1 MAGAW
6 RNGAMAK
13 RRRLIA
19 KPRQRTSRL
28 WLWLGLA
35 AGAAAGLGVALAG
48 LVVATG
54 VGAAIAFN
62 VAATFLTDLPPVDEI
77 AAVGGQLFQTTTISD
92 RRGRPLGELLGEG
105 RRRVVPPE
113 DIPQVV
119 KIAVVAAEDATFYDN
134 PGVEV
139 RAIARAF
146 WNNWRGGEVVSGAS
160 TITQQ
165 LVKNALLTPEET
177 YERKLREAVLA
188 WQISQRFS
196 KDEILG
202 LYLNQNHYGGLTYGV
217 AAAAETYFDKDLA
230 DVTLAE
236 AAMLVGLLPAP
247 SLHNPHVDPQAAR
260 REQLRVLAAI
270 ARHGLAAPGAVAA
283 AREEEVQIAPPRETA
298 SPAPHFL
305 DYVVRDLQ
313 ERYGPEI
320 SRQGWEV
327 TTTLDLDLQAAA
339 DAAVREHV
347 ATLADRDVTNGALV
361 AVRPATGEILAMVGS
376 LDFNDEAIDG
386 QVNVT
391 TALRQPGS
399 AFKLFT
405 YASALEQG
413 YSPATMLLDI
423 PTTVPIAGQEPYRPR
438 NYDRKFRGPVSLRT
452 ALGSSLNIPAV
463 RTQLFAGLDATLD
476 LAGRLGITS
485 LTDRSRIG
493 PALAL
498 GSNEV
503 RLLELTGAYAAVA
516 NGGRR
521 VTPAA
526 VLCIRDARGLIVEQL
541 GDGCSLAADASPLEL
556 GRVPL
561 SERALAPDI
570 AYLMTSIL
578 ADRAARE
585 PGFGRV
591 RELLD
596 LADRQAAVKTGT
608 TENTRDALTVGFTPQ
623 LAAGVWVGNADG
635 TPMDDVTGARG
646 AGPIWRRFMD
656 HAHAGLDIV
665 DWTRPPAVIE
675 QEVDAL
681 SGLLPSPFT
690 PETRQEEFAPGTVPT
705 QRDVIHQP
713 FRIHVP
719 SGLLATPDS
728 PPDEVEEQVFV
739 VLPTEA
745 AAWQRGV
752 DEDSPYRLP
761 PDTFAGGA
769 APHVAT
775 AEGADARISAP
786 AEGQAVRT
794 ILEIFG
800 TAGIGGFVSSD
811 LHYGVGP
818 APGAWTRIGS
828 PLDAPRVD
836 EQLGAVDTIQLPDGT
851 YTLRLTV
858 RAADGGAEIAFR
870 RFLVDNTPPVVE
882 VVGLGADA
890 GAPAGTVPL
899 GAAVEDAGGVAGVEF
914 LVDGASVGTARFA
927 PYQVVWSSEPGEH
940 EVVAVATDR
949 AGNTTASA
957 PVTFRAG

>member
-1 MAGAW
+1 
-6 RNGAMAK
+6 MAK

-19 KPRQRTSRL
+19 KSRKRSNRL
-28 WLWLGLA
+28 WLWLGLVVSA
-35 AGAAAGLGVALAG
+35 LLGLGAVMAAF
-48 LVVATG
+48 VVATG
-54 VGAAIAFN
+54 VGVAIALN
-62 VAATFLTDLPPVDEI
+62 VASTFLTDLPPVDEI
-77 AAVGGQLFQTTTISD
+77 ATVGGQLFQTTTIRD
-92 RRGRPLGELLGEG
+92 RRGLPLGELLGEG

-139 RAIARAF
+139 RAIARAI
-146 WNNWRGGEVVSGAS
+146 WSNWRGGEVVSGAS

-217 AAAAETYFDKDLA
+217 AAAAEAYFDKDLA

-247 SLHNPHVDPQAAR
+247 SLHNPHVDPEAAR

-270 ARHGLAAPGAVAA
+270 ARHGLTPPGAVAA
-283 AREEEVQIAPPRETA
+283 AREEDLRIAPPRETS

-305 DYVVRDLQ
+305 DFVVRDLQ
-313 ERYGPEI
+313 DRYGPEI

-327 TTTLDLDLQAAA
+327 TTTLDLDLQNAA
-339 DAAVREHV
+339 DTAVRDHV
-347 ATLADRDVTNGALV
+347 ATLAEREVTNGALV
-361 AVRPATGEILAMVGS
+361 AIRPATGEILAMVGS
-376 LDFNDEAIDG
+376 LDFNEEEIDG

-452 ALGSSLNIPAV
+452 ALGSSFNIPAV

-476 LAGRLGITS
+476 VADRLGITS

-493 PALAL
+493 PALSL

-503 RLLELTGAYAAVA
+503 RLLELTGAYATVA

-541 GDGCSLAADASPLEL
+541 GDGCSLAADASSLGL
-556 GRVPL
+556 GRLPL
-561 SERALAPDI
+561 TERALSPEI

-578 ADRAARE
+578 SDRAARE
-585 PGFGRV
+585 PGFGGV

-596 LADRQAAVKTGT
+596 LADRPAAVKTGT

-623 LAAGVWVGNADG
+623 LATGVWVGNADG
-635 TPMDDVTGARG
+635 TPMDDVTGVRG
-646 AGPIWRRFMD
+646 AGPIWQRFMD
-656 HAHAGLDIV
+656 RAHAGLDLV
-665 DWTRPPAVIE
+665 DWTRPPGVIE
-675 QEVDAL
+675 QDVDAL

-690 PETRQEEFAPGTVPT
+690 PETKQEEFAPGTVPT
-705 QRDVIHQP
+705 QRDVVHQP

-719 SGLLATPDS
+719 TGLLATPDS

-745 AAWQRGV
+745 ATWQRGV
-752 DEDSPYRLP
+752 DEDSPFRLP
-761 PDTFAGGA
+761 PDVFAGGTALPVA
-769 APHVAT
+769 A
-775 AEGADARISAP
+775 AEGSGAQITAP
-786 AEGQAVRT
+786 VEGQAIRN

-800 TAGIGGFVSSD
+800 TATIGGFGSSE
-811 LHYGVGP
+811 LHYGDGP

-828 PLDAPRVD
+828 PADVPRA
-836 EQLGAVDTIQLPDGT
+836 EQQLGAVDTIQLTDGA

-858 RAADGGAEIAFR
+858 RAVDGGAEIAFR
-870 RFLVDNTPPVVE
+870 RFVVDNTPPVVE
-882 VVGLGADA
+882 VVGLGAEA
-890 GAPAGTVPL
+890 GAAAGTVPL
-899 GAAVEDAGGVAGVEF
+899 GAAVEDAGGVASVEF
-914 LVDGASVGTARFA
+914 RVDGESVGVARFA
-927 PYQVVWSSEPGEH
+927 PYQVAWSSEPGEH
-940 EVVAVATDR
+940 EVVAIATDR
-949 AGNTTASA
+949 AGNSTTSE

>member
-1 MAGAW
+1 M
-6 RNGAMAK
+6 RK
-13 RRRLIA
+13 PSRLIA
-19 KPRQRTSRL
+19 RPRRRGGRI

-35 AGAAAGLGVALAG
+35 AAGAAGIGAVLLAA
-48 LVVATG
+48 VVATG
-54 VGAAIAFN
+54 AALAIALN
-62 VAATFLTDLPPVDEI
+62 VAATFLTDLPPVDAI
-77 AAVGGQLFQTTTISD
+77 ATVGGDLFQTTTIHD

-105 RRRVVPPE
+105 RRRLVPPE
-113 DIPQVV
+113 EIPQVV

-139 RAIARAF
+139 RAIARAL

-230 DVTLAE
+230 EVTLAE

-283 AREEEVQIAPPRETA
+283 ARDEEVRIAPPRETS

-305 DYVVRDLQ
+305 DYVVSDLQ

-339 DAAVREHV
+339 ETTVREHV
-347 ATLADRDVTNGALV
+347 ATLADREVTNGALV
-361 AVRPATGEILAMVGS
+361 AIRPATGEILAMVGS
-376 LDFNDEAIDG
+376 LNFNDETIDG

-391 TALRQPGS
+391 TSLRQPGS
-399 AFKLFT
+399 SFKLFT
-405 YASALEQG
+405 YASALERG

-463 RTQLFAGLDATLD
+463 RTQLFAGLDATVD
-476 LAGRLGITS
+476 LADRLGITS

-493 PALAL
+493 PALSL

-503 RLLELTGAYAAVA
+503 ELLELTGAYATVA
-516 NGGRR
+516 NHGRR
-521 VTPAA
+521 VTPTA

-541 GDGCSLAADASPLEL
+541 GDGCALGADKSPLGLE
-556 GRVPL
+556 RAPL
-561 SERALAPDI
+561 SDRVLAPEI

-578 ADRAARE
+578 SDRAARE

-596 LADRQAAVKTGT
+596 LADRPAAVKTGT

-623 LAAGVWVGNADG
+623 LATGVWVGNADG
-635 TPMDDVTGARG
+635 TPMDDITGVRG
-646 AGPIWRRFMD
+646 AGPIWQRFMD
-656 HAHAGLDIV
+656 HAHAGLEII
-665 DWTRPPAVIE
+665 DWTRPPALIE

-690 PETRQEEFAPGTVPT
+690 PETKQEEFAPGTVPT
-705 QRDVIHQP
+705 QRDVVHQP

-719 SGLLATPDS
+719 TGLLATPS
-728 PPDEVEEQVFV
+728 TPPDEVEEQIFV

-745 AAWQRGV
+745 ATWQRGV
-752 DEDSPYRLP
+752 DEDSPFRLP
-761 PDTFAGGA
+761 PDAFAGGVASPVDTA
-769 APHVAT
+769 A
-775 AEGADARISAP
+775 GLSAQITSP
-786 AEGQAVRT
+786 VEGQAVRT
-794 ILEIFG
+794 ILEILG
-800 TAGIGGFVSSD
+800 TATIGGFVTAE
-811 LHYGVGP
+811 LHYGAGP
-818 APGAWTRIGS
+818 APGEWTRIGA

-836 EQLGAVDTIQLPDGT
+836 DQIGAVDTIQLPDGA

-858 RAADGGAEIAFR
+858 RAADGGAEMAFR
-870 RFLVDNTPPVVE
+870 RFVVDNTPPLVE
-882 VVGLGADA
+882 VVGLGAAAYLAA
-890 GAPAGTVPL
+890 GAVPL
-899 GAAVEDAGGVAGVEF
+899 GADVQDAGGVAS
-914 LVDGASVGTARFA
+914 VDFRVNGESVGTARFA
-927 PYQVVWSSEPGEH
+927 PYRVTWTSEAGEH

-949 AGNTTASA
+949 AGNQSTSN

>member
-1 MAGAW
+1 
-6 RNGAMAK
+6 MAK

-19 KPRQRTSRL
+19 KPRQRSNRI
-28 WLWLGLA
+28 WLWLALA
-35 AGAAAGLGVALAG
+35 ASGLVGLGAALVAV
-48 LVVATG
+48 VVATG
-54 VGAAIAFN
+54 VGIAVAVN
-62 VAATFLTDLPPVDEI
+62 VASTFLTDLPPVDQI
-77 AAVGGQLFQTTTISD
+77 STVGGQLFQTTTIHD

-105 RRRVVPPE
+105 RRRLVPPE

-139 RAIARAF
+139 RAILRAL

-202 LYLNQNHYGGLTYGV
+202 LYLNQNHYGGLTYGI

-247 SLHNPHVDPQAAR
+247 SLHNPHVDPRAAR

-270 ARHGLAAPGAVAA
+270 ARHGLAPAGAVAA
-283 AREEEVQIAPPRETA
+283 AREEDVQIAPPRETT

-305 DYVVRDLQ
+305 DFVVSDLQ

-327 TTTLDLDLQAAA
+327 TTTLDLELQAAA
-339 DAAVREHV
+339 DTAVREHV
-347 ATLADRDVTNGALV
+347 ATLADREVTNGALV
-361 AVRPATGEILAMVGS
+361 AMRPATGEILAMVGS
-376 LDFNDEAIDG
+376 LDFNNEAIDG

-391 TALRQPGS
+391 TSLRQPGS

-405 YASALEQG
+405 YASAMEQG

-463 RTQLFAGLDATLD
+463 RTQLFAGLEATLD
-476 LAGRLGITS
+476 VADRLGITS

-503 RLLELTGAYAAVA
+503 QLLELTGAYATVA

-521 VTPAA
+521 VTPSA

-541 GDGCSLAADASPLEL
+541 GDGCSLTADRSPLAL
-556 GRVPL
+556 GRTPL
-561 SERALAPDI
+561 TERVLNPEI

-578 ADRAARE
+578 SDRVARE
-585 PGFGRV
+585 PGFGQV

-596 LADRQAAVKTGT
+596 LTDRPAAVKTGT

-623 LAAGVWVGNADG
+623 LATGVWVGNADG

-646 AGPIWRRFMD
+646 AGPIWQRFMD
-656 HAHAGLDIV
+656 HAHSGTDIV
-665 DWTRPPAVIE
+665 DWPRPPTVIE
-675 QEVDAL
+675 QEVDTV

-690 PETRQEEFAPGTVPT
+690 PQTRMEEFASGTVPS
-705 QRDVIHQP
+705 QRDVVHQP

-719 SGLLATPDS
+719 TGLLATPDS
-728 PPDEVEEQVFV
+728 PPDDVEEQVFV

-745 AAWQRGV
+745 EAWQRGV
-752 DEDSPYRLP
+752 DEDSPFRLP
-761 PDTFAGGA
+761 PDAFAGGSLSA
-769 APHVAT
+769 VAT
-775 AEGADARISAP
+775 AAGIDAHITVP

-794 ILEIFG
+794 IMEIFG
-800 TAGIGGFVSSD
+800 TATLGGFVASE

-828 PLDAPRVD
+828 PLEAPRVE
-836 EQLGAVDTIQLPDGT
+836 EQLGAVDTIQLPDGA

-870 RFLVDNTPPVVE
+870 RILVDNTPPAVE
-882 VVGLGADA
+882 VVGVGADA
-890 GAPAGTVPL
+890 SVAAGSVPL
-899 GAAVEDAGGVAGVEF
+899 AAEVVDAGGVASVEF
-914 LVDGASVGTARFA
+914 RVDGALVGTARFA
-927 PYQVVWSSEPGEH
+927 PYQVTWPSEPGEH
-940 EVVAVATDR
+940 EVVAIATDR
-949 AGNTTASA
+949 AGNTTTSQ

>member
-1 MAGAW
+1 
-6 RNGAMAK
+6 MAK

-19 KPRQRTSRL
+19 KPRQRSNRL
-28 WLWLGLA
+28 WLWLALA
-35 AGAAAGLGVALAG
+35 ASALAG
-48 LVVATG
+48 LGAALVAVVVATG
-54 VGAAIAFN
+54 IGIAIAVS
-62 VAATFLTDLPPVDEI
+62 VASTFLTELPPVDEI
-77 AAVGGQLFQTTTISD
+77 ATVGGQLFQTTTIHD

-119 KIAVVAAEDATFYDN
+119 KTAVVAAEDATFYEN
-134 PGVEV
+134 PGVEI
-139 RAIARAF
+139 RAIARAL

-177 YERKLREAVLA
+177 YERKIREAVLA

-202 LYLNQNHYGGLTYGV
+202 LYLNQNHYGGLTYGI

-247 SLHNPHVDPQAAR
+247 SLNNPHVDPQAAR

-270 ARHGLAAPGAVAA
+270 GRHGLAPAGAVAA
-283 AREEEVQIAPPRETA
+283 ARDEDVQIAPPRETT

-305 DYVVRDLQ
+305 DFVVRDLQ

-320 SRQGWEV
+320 SRQGWEI

-339 DAAVREHV
+339 DTAVREHV
-347 ATLADRDVTNGALV
+347 ATLADREVTNGALV
-361 AVRPATGEILAMVGS
+361 AIRPATGEILAMVGS
-376 LDFNDEAIDG
+376 LNFNDEAIDG

-391 TALRQPGS
+391 TSLRQPGS
-399 AFKLFT
+399 SFKLFT

-413 YSPATMLLDI
+413 YNPATMLLDI

-463 RTQLFAGLDATLD
+463 RAQLFAGLDATLD
-476 LAGRLGITS
+476 VADRLGITS

-503 RLLELTGAYAAVA
+503 QLLELTGAYATVA
-516 NGGRR
+516 NEGRR
-521 VTPAA
+521 VTPSA
-526 VLCIRDARGLIVEQL
+526 VLCIRDARGLVVEQL
-541 GDGCSLAADASPLEL
+541 GDGCSLADDTSPLAL
-556 GRVPL
+556 GRVPSTDRVL
-561 SERALAPDI
+561 DPEI

-585 PGFGRV
+585 LGFGQV

-596 LADRQAAVKTGT
+596 LADRPAAVKTGT

-623 LAAGVWVGNADG
+623 LATGVWVGNADG

-646 AGPIWRRFMD
+646 AGPIWQRFMD
-656 HAHAGLDIV
+656 HAHASLDIV
-665 DWTRPPAVIE
+665 DWTRPPTVIE
-675 QEVDAL
+675 QEVDIV
-681 SGLLPSPFT
+681 SGLLPSEFT
-690 PETRQEEFAPGTVPT
+690 PETRMEEFASGTAPT
-705 QRDVIHQP
+705 QRDVVHQP
-713 FRIHVP
+713 FRVHVP
-719 SGLLATPDS
+719 TGLLATPDT
-728 PPDEVEEQVFV
+728 PPTEVEEQVFI

-745 AAWQRGV
+745 EAWQRGV

-761 PDTFAGGA
+761 PDAFAGGSVTA
-769 APHVAT
+769 VAT
-775 AEGADARISAP
+775 AAGLDAQITAP

-800 TAGIGGFVSSD
+800 TASLEGFVASE

-828 PLDAPRVD
+828 PLEAPRVD
-836 EQLGAVDTIQLPDGT
+836 EQLGAVDTIQLPDGA

-870 RFLVDNTPPVVE
+870 RFLVDNTPPMVE
-882 VVGLGADA
+882 VVGVGAEA
-890 GAPAGTVPL
+890 GAAAGSVPL
-899 GAAVEDAGGVAGVEF
+899 GANVEDAGGVASVEF
-914 LVDGASVGTARFA
+914 RVDGAFVGTARFA
-927 PYQVVWSSEPGEH
+927 PYQVTWPSEPGEH
-940 EVVAVATDR
+940 EVVAIATDR
-949 AGNTTASA
+949 AGNSATSA

>member
-1 MAGAW
+1 
-6 RNGAMAK
+6 MAK
-13 RRRLIA
+13 RRRLIV
-19 KPRQRTSRL
+19 KPRQRSNRI
-28 WLWLGLA
+28 WLWLALA
-35 AGAAAGLGVALAG
+35 ASGLVGLGAALVAV
-48 LVVATG
+48 VVATG
-54 VGAAIAFN
+54 VGIAVAVN
-62 VAATFLTDLPPVDEI
+62 VASTFLTDLPPVDQI
-77 AAVGGQLFQTTTISD
+77 STVGGQLFQTTTIHD

-105 RRRVVPPE
+105 RRRLVPPE

-139 RAIARAF
+139 RAILRAL

-202 LYLNQNHYGGLTYGV
+202 LYLNQNHYGGLTYGI

-247 SLHNPHVDPQAAR
+247 SLHNPHVDPRAAR

-270 ARHGLAAPGAVAA
+270 ARHGLAPAGAVAA
-283 AREEEVQIAPPRETA
+283 AREEDVQIAPPRETT

-305 DYVVRDLQ
+305 DFVVSDLQ

-327 TTTLDLDLQAAA
+327 TTTLDLELQAAA
-339 DAAVREHV
+339 DTAVREHV
-347 ATLADRDVTNGALV
+347 ATLADREVTNGALV
-361 AVRPATGEILAMVGS
+361 AMRPATGEILAMVGS
-376 LDFNDEAIDG
+376 LDFNNEAIDG

-391 TALRQPGS
+391 TSLRQPGS

-405 YASALEQG
+405 YASAMEQG

-463 RTQLFAGLDATLD
+463 RTQLFAGLEATLD
-476 LAGRLGITS
+476 VADRLGITS

-503 RLLELTGAYAAVA
+503 QLLELTGAYATVA

-521 VTPAA
+521 VTPSA

-541 GDGCSLAADASPLEL
+541 GDGCSLTADRSPLAL
-556 GRVPL
+556 GRTPL
-561 SERALAPDI
+561 TERVLNPEI

-578 ADRAARE
+578 SDRVARE
-585 PGFGRV
+585 PGFGQV

-596 LADRQAAVKTGT
+596 LTDRPAAVKTGT

-623 LAAGVWVGNADG
+623 LATGVWVGNADG

-646 AGPIWRRFMD
+646 AGPIWQRFMD
-656 HAHAGLDIV
+656 HAHSGTDIV
-665 DWTRPPAVIE
+665 DWPRPPTVIE
-675 QEVDAL
+675 QEVDTV

-690 PETRQEEFAPGTVPT
+690 PQTRMEEFASGTVPS
-705 QRDVIHQP
+705 QRDVVHQP

-719 SGLLATPDS
+719 TGLLATPDS
-728 PPDEVEEQVFV
+728 PPDDVEEQVFV

-745 AAWQRGV
+745 EAWQRGV
-752 DEDSPYRLP
+752 DEDSPFRLP
-761 PDTFAGGA
+761 PDAFAGGSLSA
-769 APHVAT
+769 VAT
-775 AEGADARISAP
+775 AAGVDAHITVP

-794 ILEIFG
+794 IMEIFG
-800 TAGIGGFVSSD
+800 TATLGGFVASE

-828 PLDAPRVD
+828 PLEAPRVE
-836 EQLGAVDTIQLPDGT
+836 EQLGAVDTIQLPDGA

-870 RFLVDNTPPVVE
+870 RILVDNTPPAVE
-882 VVGLGADA
+882 VVGVGADA
-890 GAPAGTVPL
+890 SVAAGSVPL
-899 GAAVEDAGGVAGVEF
+899 AAEVEDAGGVASVEF
-914 LVDGASVGTARFA
+914 RVDGALVGTARFA
-927 PYQVVWSSEPGEH
+927 PYQVTWPSEPGEH
-940 EVVAVATDR
+940 EVVAIATDR
-949 AGNTTASA
+949 AGNTTTSQ

>member
-1 MAGAW
+1 
-6 RNGAMAK
+6 MAK

-19 KPRQRTSRL
+19 EPRKRTSRL
-28 WLWLGLA
+28 WLWAGLA
-35 AGAAAGLGVALAG
+35 VGALAGLGAVLVA

-54 VGAAIAFN
+54 IGVAIALN

-77 AAVGGQLFQTTTISD
+77 ATVGGQLFQTTTIRD

-139 RAIARAF
+139 RAIARAI
-146 WNNWRGGEVVSGAS
+146 WSNWRGGEVVSGAS

-217 AAAAETYFDKDLA
+217 AAAAEAYFDKDLA

-270 ARHGLAAPGAVAA
+270 ARHSLAPPGAVAA
-283 AREEEVQIAPPRETA
+283 AREADLRIAPPRETS

-305 DYVVRDLQ
+305 DFVVRDLQ
-313 ERYGPEI
+313 DRYGPEI

-327 TTTLDLDLQAAA
+327 TTTLDLDLQNAA
-339 DAAVREHV
+339 DTAVRDHV
-347 ATLADRDVTNGALV
+347 ATLAEREVTNGALV
-361 AVRPATGEILAMVGS
+361 AIRPATGEILAMVGS
-376 LDFNDEAIDG
+376 LDFNDEEIDG

-452 ALGSSLNIPAV
+452 ALGSSFNIPAV

-476 LAGRLGITS
+476 VADRLGITS

-493 PALAL
+493 PALSL

-503 RLLELTGAYAAVA
+503 RLLELTGAYATVA

-541 GDGCSLAADASPLEL
+541 GDGCSLAADASSLGL
-556 GRVPL
+556 GRLPL
-561 SERALAPDI
+561 TERALSPEI

-578 ADRAARE
+578 SDRAARE
-585 PGFGRV
+585 PGFGGV

-596 LADRQAAVKTGT
+596 LADRPAAVKTGT

-623 LAAGVWVGNADG
+623 LATGVWVGNADG
-635 TPMDDVTGARG
+635 TPMDDVTGVRG
-646 AGPIWRRFMD
+646 AGPIWQRFMD
-656 HAHAGLDIV
+656 RAHAGLDLV
-665 DWTRPPAVIE
+665 DWTRPPGVIE
-675 QEVDAL
+675 QDVDAL

-690 PETRQEEFAPGTVPT
+690 PETKQEEFAPGTVPT
-705 QRDVIHQP
+705 QRDVVHQP

-719 SGLLATPDS
+719 TGLLATPDS

-745 AAWQRGV
+745 ATWQRGV
-752 DEDSPYRLP
+752 DEDSPFRLP
-761 PDTFAGGA
+761 PDVFAGGTALPVA
-769 APHVAT
+769 A
-775 AEGADARISAP
+775 AEGSGAQITAP
-786 AEGQAVRT
+786 VEGQAIRN

-800 TAGIGGFVSSD
+800 TATIGGFGSSE
-811 LHYGVGP
+811 LHYGDGP

-828 PLDAPRVD
+828 PADVPRA
-836 EQLGAVDTIQLPDGT
+836 EQQLGAVDTIQLTDGV

-858 RAADGGAEIAFR
+858 RAVDGGAEIAFR
-870 RFLVDNTPPVVE
+870 RFVVDNTPPVVE
-882 VVGLGADA
+882 VVGLGAEA
-890 GAPAGTVPL
+890 GAAAGTVPL
-899 GAAVEDAGGVAGVEF
+899 GAAVEDAGGVASVEF
-914 LVDGASVGTARFA
+914 RVDGESVGVARFA
-927 PYQVVWSSEPGEH
+927 PYQVAWSSEPGEH
-940 EVVAVATDR
+940 EVVAIATDR
-949 AGNTTASA
+949 AGNSTTSE

>member
-1 MAGAW
+1 MG
-6 RNGAMAK
+6 K
-13 RRRLIA
+13 PRRLIVR
-19 KPRQRTSRL
+19 PRKRTGRL
-28 WLWLGLA
+28 WLCLGLA
-35 AGAAAGLGVALAG
+35 AGAVAGLGVVLVAF
-48 LVVATG
+48 VVATG
-54 VGAAIAFN
+54 VGLAIALS
-62 VAATFLTDLPPVDEI
+62 VAATFLTDLPAVDEI
-77 AAVGGQLFQTTTISD
+77 ATVGGELFQTTTIRD

-105 RRRVVPPE
+105 RRRLVPPE
-113 DIPQVV
+113 EIPQVV

-134 PGVEV
+134 PGVEI
-139 RAIARAF
+139 RAIARAV
-146 WNNWRGGEVVSGAS
+146 WSNWRGGEVVSGAS

-165 LVKNALLTPEET
+165 LVKNVLLTPEET
-177 YERKLREAVLA
+177 YERKIREAVLA

-236 AAMLVGLLPAP
+236 AAMLIGLLPAP
-247 SLHNPHVDPQAAR
+247 SLQNPHVNPQAAR

-270 ARHGLAAPGAVAA
+270 ARHGLAPAGAVAA
-283 AREEEVQIAPPRETA
+283 ARDEDVRIAPPRETT

-305 DYVVRDLQ
+305 DFVVRDLQ

-339 DAAVREHV
+339 ETSVREHV
-347 ATLADRDVTNGALV
+347 ATLADRAATNGALV
-361 AVRPATGEILAMVGS
+361 AIRPATGEILAMVGS
-376 LDFNDEAIDG
+376 LDFNDETIDG

-391 TALRQPGS
+391 ISLRQPGS

-413 YSPATMLLDI
+413 YSAATMLLDI

-521 VTPAA
+521 VAPAV
-526 VLCIRDARGLIVEQL
+526 VLCIRDSRGRIVEQL
-541 GDGCSLAADASPLEL
+541 GDGCSLAADNAPFALQ
-556 GRVPL
+556 RVPPA
-561 SERALAPDI
+561 ERVLEPEI

-578 ADRAARE
+578 SDRAARE
-585 PGFGRV
+585 PGFGQV

-596 LADRQAAVKTGT
+596 LADRPAAAKTGT

-623 LAAGVWVGNADG
+623 LATGVWVGNADG
-635 TPMDDVTGARG
+635 TPMDDVTGVRG
-646 AGPIWRRFMD
+646 AGPIWQRFMD
-656 HAHAGLDIV
+656 LAHVGLEVV
-665 DWTRPPAVIE
+665 DWTRPPAVIQ

-690 PETRQEEFAPGTVPT
+690 PETRMEEFAPGTVPT
-705 QRDVIHQP
+705 QRDVVHQP

-719 SGLLATPDS
+719 TGLLATPAT

-745 AAWQRGV
+745 EAWQRGV
-752 DEDSPYRLP
+752 DEGSKLQLP
-761 PDTFAGGA
+761 PDAFAGGTVS
-769 APHVAT
+769 PVAT
-775 AEGADARISAP
+775 AQGVGARIAAP

-794 ILEIFG
+794 VLEIVG
-800 TAGIGGFVSSD
+800 TATIGGFVSAE

-828 PLDAPRVD
+828 PFDVPKVD

-858 RAADGGAEIAFR
+858 RTADGGAEIAFR
-870 RFLVDNTPPVVE
+870 RFVVDNTPPVVA
-882 VVGLGADA
+882 VVGLGAEASA
-890 GAPAGTVPL
+890 GAGAVPL
-899 GAAVEDAGGVAGVEF
+899 GAVVEDAGGVASVEF
-914 LVDGASVGTARFA
+914 QVDGAPVGTARFA
-927 PYQVVWSSEPGEH
+927 PYQVMWASEPGEH

-949 AGNTTASA
+949 AGNQATSET
-957 PVTFRAG
+957 VTFRAG

>member
-1 MAGAW
+1 
-6 RNGAMAK
+6 MAK

-19 KPRQRTSRL
+19 KPRQRSNRI
-28 WLWLGLA
+28 WLWLALA
-35 AGAAAGLGVALAG
+35 ASGLVGLGAALVAA
-48 LVVATG
+48 VVATG
-54 VGAAIAFN
+54 VGIAVAVN
-62 VAATFLTDLPPVDEI
+62 VASTFLTDLPPVDQI
-77 AAVGGQLFQTTTISD
+77 STVGGQLFQTTTIHD

-105 RRRVVPPE
+105 RRRLVPPE

-139 RAIARAF
+139 RAILRAL

-202 LYLNQNHYGGLTYGV
+202 LYLNQNHYGGLTYGI

-247 SLHNPHVDPQAAR
+247 SLHNPHVDPRAAR

-270 ARHGLAAPGAVAA
+270 ARHGLAPAGAVAA
-283 AREEEVQIAPPRETA
+283 AREEDVQIAPPRETT

-305 DYVVRDLQ
+305 DFVVSDLQ

-339 DAAVREHV
+339 DTAVREHV
-347 ATLADRDVTNGALV
+347 STLADREVTNGALV
-361 AVRPATGEILAMVGS
+361 AMRPATGEILAMVGS
-376 LDFNDEAIDG
+376 LDFNNEAIDG

-391 TALRQPGS
+391 TSLRQPGS

-405 YASALEQG
+405 YASAMEQG

-423 PTTVPIAGQEPYRPR
+423 PTTVPIVGQEPYRPR

-476 LAGRLGITS
+476 VADRLGITS

-503 RLLELTGAYAAVA
+503 QLLELTGAYATVA

-541 GDGCSLAADASPLEL
+541 GDGCSLTADRPPLAL
-556 GRVPL
+556 GRTPL
-561 SERALAPDI
+561 TERVLNPEI

-578 ADRAARE
+578 SDRVARE
-585 PGFGRV
+585 PGFGQV

-596 LADRQAAVKTGT
+596 LTDRPAAVKTGT

-623 LAAGVWVGNADG
+623 LATGVWVGNADG

-646 AGPIWRRFMD
+646 AGPIWQRFMD
-656 HAHAGLDIV
+656 HAHSGTDIV
-665 DWTRPPAVIE
+665 DWPRPPTVIE
-675 QEVDAL
+675 QEVDTV

-690 PETRQEEFAPGTVPT
+690 PETRMEEFASGTVPT
-705 QRDVIHQP
+705 QRDVVHQP

-719 SGLLATPDS
+719 TGLLATPDS
-728 PPDEVEEQVFV
+728 PPDEVDEQVFV

-745 AAWQRGV
+745 EAWQRGV
-752 DEDSPYRLP
+752 DEDSPFRLP
-761 PDTFAGGA
+761 PDAFAGGGVSA
-769 APHVAT
+769 VAT
-775 AEGADARISAP
+775 AAGVDAHITVP

-794 ILEIFG
+794 IMEIFG
-800 TAGIGGFVSSD
+800 TATLGGFVASE

-828 PLDAPRVD
+828 PLESPRVD
-836 EQLGAVDTIQLPDGT
+836 EQLGAIDTIQLPDGA

-870 RFLVDNTPPVVE
+870 RFLVDNTPPAVE
-882 VVGLGADA
+882 VVGVGADA
-890 GAPAGTVPL
+890 SVAAGSVPL
-899 GAAVEDAGGVAGVEF
+899 GADVEDAGGVASVEF
-914 LVDGASVGTARFA
+914 RVDGALVGTARFA
-927 PYQVVWSSEPGEH
+927 PYQVTWPSEPGEH
-940 EVVAVATDR
+940 EVVAIATDR
-949 AGNTTASA
+949 AGNTTTSE

>member
-1 MAGAW
+1 MV
-6 RNGAMAK
+6 K

-19 KPRQRTSRL
+19 RPRKRSNRL
-28 WLWLGLA
+28 WLWLALA
-35 AGAAAGLGVALAG
+35 ASCLAGLGVALVGFVA
-48 LVVATG
+48 ATG
-54 VGAAIAFN
+54 AGFVIALN
-62 VAATFLTDLPPVDEI
+62 VASTFLTDLPPVDRI
-77 AAVGGQLFQTTTISD
+77 ATVGGQLFQTTTIHD

-134 PGVEV
+134 PGVEI
-139 RAIARAF
+139 RAIARAL
-146 WNNWRGGEVVSGAS
+146 WSNWRGGEVVSGAS

-217 AAAAETYFDKDLA
+217 AAAAQAYFDKDLA

-270 ARHGLAAPGAVAA
+270 ARHGLAPAGAVAA
-283 AREEEVQIAPPRETA
+283 AREEDVQIAPPRETT

-313 ERYGPEI
+313 ERYGPQI
-320 SRQGWEV
+320 SRLGWEV
-327 TTTLDLDLQAAA
+327 TTSLDLDLQAAA
-339 DAAVREHV
+339 EAAVHDHV
-347 ATLADRDVTNGALV
+347 ATLADREVSNGALV

-376 LDFNDEAIDG
+376 LEFNDESIDG

-391 TALRQPGS
+391 TSLRQPGS

-405 YASALEQG
+405 YASALERG

-438 NYDRKFRGPVSLRT
+438 NYDRTFRGPVSLRT
-452 ALGSSLNIPAV
+452 ALGSSLNVPAV
-463 RTQLFAGLDATLD
+463 RTQLFVGLDATLD
-476 LAGRLGITS
+476 LADRLGITS

-493 PALAL
+493 PALSL

-503 RLLELTGAYAAVA
+503 PLLELTGAYATVA

-521 VTPAA
+521 VSPAA
-526 VLCIRDARGLIVEQL
+526 VLCIRDSRGLIVEQL
-541 GDGCSLAADASPLEL
+541 GDGCSVSADRSPLAL

-561 SERALAPDI
+561 TERVLDAEI

-578 ADRAARE
+578 SDRAARE
-585 PGFGRV
+585 TGFGQV

-596 LADRQAAVKTGT
+596 LADRPAAVKTGT

-635 TPMDDVTGARG
+635 SPMDEVTGVRG
-646 AGPIWRRFMD
+646 AGPIWQRFMD
-656 HAHAGLDIV
+656 HAHTGLDIV
-665 DWTRPPAVIE
+665 DWPRPATVIE

-690 PETRQEEFAPGTVPT
+690 PKTRQEEFAPGTVPT
-705 QRDVIHQP
+705 QRDVVHQP

-719 SGLLATPDS
+719 TGLLATPDS
-728 PPDEVEEQVFV
+728 APDDVEEQVFV

-745 AAWQRGV
+745 EAWQRGV

-761 PDTFAGGA
+761 PDAFAGGTVSA
-769 APHVAT
+769 VAT
-775 AEGADARISAP
+775 AEGVDAQITAP
-786 AEGQAVRT
+786 AEGRAVRT
-794 ILEIFG
+794 IMEIFG
-800 TAGIGGFVSSD
+800 TATIGNFVGSE

-828 PLDAPRVD
+828 PLEAPRVE
-836 EQLGAVDTIQLPDGT
+836 EQLGAIDTIQLPDGV

-858 RAADGGAEIAFR
+858 RAADGGAEIALR
-870 RFLVDNTPPVVE
+870 RFLVDNTPPVVA

-890 GAPAGTVPL
+890 NVAAGTVPL
-899 GAAVEDAGGVAGVEF
+899 GAEVQDAGGVASVEF
-914 LVDGASVGTARFA
+914 EVNGRSVGTARFA
-927 PYQVVWSSEPGEH
+927 PYQVTWISEPGEH
-940 EVVAVATDR
+940 ELVAIATDR
-949 AGNTTASA
+949 AGNTTTSKA
-957 PVTFRAG
+957 VTFRAG

>member
-1 MAGAW
+1 
-6 RNGAMAK
+6 MAK

-19 KPRQRTSRL
+19 KPRQRSNRL
-28 WLWLGLA
+28 WLWLALA
-35 AGAAAGLGVALAG
+35 ASALAG
-48 LVVATG
+48 LGAALVAVVVATG
-54 VGAAIAFN
+54 IGIAIAVN
-62 VAATFLTDLPPVDEI
+62 VASTFLTELPPVDEI
-77 AAVGGQLFQTTTISD
+77 ATVGGQLFQTTTIHD

-119 KIAVVAAEDATFYDN
+119 KIAVVAAEDATFYEN

-139 RAIARAF
+139 RAIARAL

-177 YERKLREAVLA
+177 YERKIREAVLA

-202 LYLNQNHYGGLTYGV
+202 LYLNQNHYGGLTYGI

-270 ARHGLAAPGAVAA
+270 GRHGLAPAGAVAA
-283 AREEEVQIAPPRETA
+283 ARDEDVQITPPRETT

-305 DYVVRDLQ
+305 DFVVRDLQ

-320 SRQGWEV
+320 SRQGWEI

-339 DAAVREHV
+339 DTAVREHV
-347 ATLADRDVTNGALV
+347 ATLADREVTNGALV
-361 AVRPATGEILAMVGS
+361 AIRPATGEILAMVGS
-376 LDFNDEAIDG
+376 LNFNDEAIDG

-391 TALRQPGS
+391 TSLRQPGS
-399 AFKLFT
+399 SFKLFT

-413 YSPATMLLDI
+413 YNPATMLLDI

-463 RTQLFAGLDATLD
+463 RAQLFAGLDATLD
-476 LAGRLGITS
+476 VADRLGITS

-503 RLLELTGAYAAVA
+503 QLLELTGAYATVA
-516 NGGRR
+516 NEGRR
-521 VTPAA
+521 VTPSA
-526 VLCIRDARGLIVEQL
+526 VLCIRDARGLVVEQL
-541 GDGCSLAADASPLEL
+541 GDGCSLADDTSPLAL
-556 GRVPL
+556 GRAP
-561 SERALAPDI
+561 STERVLNPEI

-585 PGFGRV
+585 LGFGQV

-596 LADRQAAVKTGT
+596 LADRPAAVKTGT
-608 TENTRDALTVGFTPQ
+608 TENTRDALTVGFTPH
-623 LAAGVWVGNADG
+623 LATGVWVGNADG

-646 AGPIWRRFMD
+646 AGPIWQRFMD
-656 HAHAGLDIV
+656 HAHASLDIV
-665 DWTRPPAVIE
+665 DWTRPPTVIE
-675 QEVDAL
+675 QEVDIV
-681 SGLLPSPFT
+681 SGLLPSEFT
-690 PETRQEEFAPGTVPT
+690 PETRMEEFASGTAPT
-705 QRDVIHQP
+705 QRDVVHQP
-713 FRIHVP
+713 FRVHVP
-719 SGLLATPDS
+719 TGLLATPDT
-728 PPDEVEEQVFV
+728 PPTEVEEQVFI

-745 AAWQRGV
+745 EAWQRGV

-761 PDTFAGGA
+761 PDAFAGGSVTA
-769 APHVAT
+769 VAT
-775 AEGADARISAP
+775 AAGLDAQITAP

-800 TAGIGGFVSSD
+800 TASLEGFVASE

-828 PLDAPRVD
+828 PLEAPRVD
-836 EQLGAVDTIQLPDGT
+836 EQLGAVDTIQLPDGA

-882 VVGLGADA
+882 VVGVGAEA
-890 GAPAGTVPL
+890 GAAAGSVPL
-899 GAAVEDAGGVAGVEF
+899 GANVADAGGVASVEF
-914 LVDGASVGTARFA
+914 RVDGAFVGTARFA
-927 PYQVVWSSEPGEH
+927 PYQVTWPSEPGEH
-940 EVVAVATDR
+940 EVVAIATDR
-949 AGNTTASA
+949 AGNSATSA

>member
-1 MAGAW
+1 
-6 RNGAMAK
+6 MAK

-19 KPRQRTSRL
+19 KPRQRSNRL

-35 AGAAAGLGVALAG
+35 AGALAGLGVGLAS
-48 LVVATG
+48 LVLATG
-54 VGAAIAFN
+54 IGAAIAFN

-77 AAVGGQLFQTTTISD
+77 ATVGGQLFQTTTIRD
-92 RRGRPLGELLGEG
+92 RQGRPLGELLGEG

-139 RAIARAF
+139 RAIARAL
-146 WNNWRGGEVVSGAS
+146 WSNWRGGEVVSGAS

-202 LYLNQNHYGGLTYGV
+202 LYLNQNHYGGLTYGI

-230 DVTLAE
+230 DITLAE

-247 SLHNPHVDPQAAR
+247 SLHNPHVNPQAAR

-270 ARHGLAAPGAVAA
+270 ARHSLTPPGAVAA
-283 AREEEVQIAPPRETA
+283 AREEDVRIAPPRETT

-305 DYVVRDLQ
+305 DFVVRDLQ
-313 ERYGPEI
+313 DRYGPEI
-320 SRQGWEV
+320 SRQGWEI

-339 DAAVREHV
+339 DTAVREHV
-347 ATLADRDVTNGALV
+347 ATLADREVTNGALV
-361 AVRPATGEILAMVGS
+361 AIRPATGEILAMVGS

-391 TALRQPGS
+391 TSLRQPGS

-438 NYDRKFRGPVSLRT
+438 NYDREFRGPVSLRT

-476 LAGRLGITS
+476 LADRLGISS

-503 RLLELTGAYAAVA
+503 RLLELTGAYATVA

-521 VTPAA
+521 VTPTA

-541 GDGCSLAADASPLEL
+541 GDGCSLADDASPVALA
-556 GRVPL
+556 RVPL
-561 SERALAPDI
+561 SERVLAPEL

-596 LADRQAAVKTGT
+596 LTDRPAAVKTGT

-623 LAAGVWVGNADG
+623 LATGVWVGNADG
-635 TPMDDVTGARG
+635 TPMDDVTGVRG
-646 AGPIWRRFMD
+646 AGPVWRRFMD
-656 HAHAGLDIV
+656 HAHAGLAIV
-665 DWTRPPAVIE
+665 DWTRPAGVIE

-690 PETRQEEFAPGTVPT
+690 PETRLEEFAPGAVPA
-705 QRDVIHQP
+705 QRDVVHQP

-728 PPDEVEEQVFV
+728 PPDEVEERVFV

-745 AAWQRGV
+745 ETWQRGV
-752 DEDSPYRLP
+752 DEDSPFRLP
-761 PDTFAGGA
+761 PDAFAGGTASA
-769 APHVAT
+769 AAT
-775 AEGADARISAP
+775 AEGVGAQITAP
-786 AEGQAVRT
+786 AEGRAVRT
-794 ILEIFG
+794 IMEIFG
-800 TAGIGGFVSSD
+800 TATIGGFVASE

-818 APGAWTRIGS
+818 APGAWTRIDS
-828 PLDAPRVD
+828 PVDAPRID
-836 EQLGAVDTIQLPDGT
+836 EQLGAVDTIQLPDGV

-858 RAADGGAEIAFR
+858 RAVDGGAEIAFR
-870 RFLVDNTPPVVE
+870 RFLVDNTPPAVA
-882 VVGLGADA
+882 VVGLGAETGVA
-890 GAPAGTVPL
+890 AGTVPL

-914 LVDGASVGTARFA
+914 LVDGKSVGTARFA
-927 PYQVVWSSEPGEH
+927 PYQVTWTSEPGEH

-949 AGNTTASA
+949 AGNTTTSD
-957 PVTFRAG
+957 PVVFRAG

>member
-1 MAGAW
+1 
-6 RNGAMAK
+6 MAK

-19 KPRQRTSRL
+19 KPRQRSSSRI

-35 AGAAAGLGVALAG
+35 AGGVAGLGVALAAF
-48 LVVATG
+48 VVATG
-54 VGAAIAFN
+54 VGAIVALN
-62 VAATFLTDLPPVDEI
+62 VASTFLTDLPPVDQI
-77 AAVGGQLFQTTTISD
+77 ATVGGRLFQTTTIHD

-134 PGVEV
+134 PGVEI
-139 RAIARAF
+139 RAIARAL

-236 AAMLVGLLPAP
+236 AALLVGLLPAP

-260 REQLRVLAAI
+260 REQVRVLSAI
-270 ARHGLAAPGAVAA
+270 ARHGLAPAGAVVA
-283 AREEEVQIAPPRETA
+283 AREEDVKIAPPRETS

-339 DAAVREHV
+339 DAAVRDHV
-347 ATLADRDVTNGALV
+347 ATLADREVTNGALV
-361 AVRPATGEILAMVGS
+361 ALRPATGEILAMVGS
-376 LDFNDEAIDG
+376 LNFNDEGIDG

-391 TALRQPGS
+391 TSLRQPGS

-463 RTQLFAGLDATLD
+463 RTQLFAGLDATID
-476 LAGRLGITS
+476 VADRLGITS

-493 PALAL
+493 PALSL

-503 RLLELTGAYAAVA
+503 ELLELTGAYAAVA

-521 VTPAA
+521 VAPSA

-541 GDGCSLAADASPLEL
+541 GDGCSLGADESALGL

-561 SERALAPDI
+561 TERVLAPEI

-578 ADRAARE
+578 SDRVARE
-585 PGFGRV
+585 PGFGQV

-596 LADRQAAVKTGT
+596 LADRPAAVKTGT

-635 TPMDDVTGARG
+635 TPMDDVTGVRG
-646 AGPIWRRFMD
+646 AGPIWQRFMD
-656 HAHAGLDIV
+656 HAHAGLAIV

-690 PETRQEEFAPGTVPT
+690 PETKQEEFAPGTVPT
-705 QRDVIHQP
+705 QRDVLHQP

-719 SGLLATPDS
+719 TGLLATPTS
-728 PPDEVEEQVFV
+728 PLDEVEEQVFV

-745 AAWQRGV
+745 ATWQRGV
-752 DEDSPYRLP
+752 DEDSPFRLP
-761 PDTFAGGA
+761 PDAFAGGA
-769 APHVAT
+769 VSSVTT
-775 AEGADARISAP
+775 AEGLEAQITSP
-786 AEGQAVRT
+786 VEGQAVRT
-794 ILEIFG
+794 ILEIVG
-800 TAGIGGFVSSD
+800 TAAIGGFVSSE
-811 LHYGVGP
+811 LHYGAGP
-818 APGAWTRIGS
+818 APGAWTRIGQPS
-828 PLDAPRVD
+828 DAPRVE
-836 EQLGAVDTIQLPDGT
+836 EQIGAVDTIQFADGV

-858 RAADGGAEIAFR
+858 RAADGGAEMAFR
-870 RFLVDNTPPVVE
+870 RFVVDNTPPVVE
-882 VVGLGADA
+882 VVGLGAEA
-890 GAPAGTVPL
+890 GATAGTVPL
-899 GAAVEDAGGVAGVEF
+899 GAVVDDAGGVAGVEF
-914 LVDGASVGTARFA
+914 RVDGELVGTARFA
-927 PYQVVWSSEPGEH
+927 PYQVTWTSEPGEH
-940 EVVAVATDR
+940 EVVAIATDR
-949 AGNTTASA
+949 AGNSA
-957 PVTFRAG
+957 TSEPVTFRAG

>member
-1 MAGAW
+1 
-6 RNGAMAK
+6 MAK

-19 KPRQRTSRL
+19 EPRKRTSRL
-28 WLWLGLA
+28 WLWAGLA
-35 AGAAAGLGVALAG
+35 VGALAGLGAVLVAFVVATGIGVALA
-48 LVVATG
+48 L
-54 VGAAIAFN
+54 N
-62 VAATFLTDLPPVDEI
+62 VASTFLTDLPPVDEI
-77 AAVGGQLFQTTTISD
+77 ATVGGQLFQTTTIHD

-139 RAIARAF
+139 RAIARAI
-146 WNNWRGGEVVSGAS
+146 WSNWRGGEVVSGAS

-217 AAAAETYFDKDLA
+217 AAAAEAYFDKDLA

-270 ARHGLAAPGAVAA
+270 ARHGLTPPGAVAA
-283 AREEEVQIAPPRETA
+283 AREEDLRIAPPRETS

-305 DYVVRDLQ
+305 DFVVRDLQ
-313 ERYGPEI
+313 DRYGPEI

-327 TTTLDLDLQAAA
+327 TTTLDLDLQTAA
-339 DAAVREHV
+339 DTAVRDHV
-347 ATLADRDVTNGALV
+347 ATLAEREVTNGALV
-361 AVRPATGEILAMVGS
+361 AIRPATGEILAMVGS
-376 LDFNDEAIDG
+376 LDFNEEEIDG

-423 PTTVPIAGQEPYRPR
+423 PTTVPVAGQEPYRPR

-452 ALGSSLNIPAV
+452 ALGSSFNIPAV

-476 LAGRLGITS
+476 VADRLGITS

-493 PALAL
+493 PALSL

-503 RLLELTGAYAAVA
+503 RLLELTGAYATVA

-541 GDGCSLAADASPLEL
+541 GDGCSLAADASSLGL
-556 GRVPL
+556 GRLPL
-561 SERALAPDI
+561 TERALSPEI

-578 ADRAARE
+578 SDRAARE
-585 PGFGRV
+585 PGFGGV

-596 LADRQAAVKTGT
+596 LADRPAAVKTGT

-623 LAAGVWVGNADG
+623 LATGVWVGNADG
-635 TPMDDVTGARG
+635 TPMDDVTGVRG
-646 AGPIWRRFMD
+646 AGPIWQRFMD
-656 HAHAGLDIV
+656 RAHAGLDLV
-665 DWTRPPAVIE
+665 DWTRPPGVIE
-675 QEVDAL
+675 QDVDAL

-690 PETRQEEFAPGTVPT
+690 PETKQEEFAPGTVPT
-705 QRDVIHQP
+705 QRDVVHQP

-719 SGLLATPDS
+719 TGLLATPDS

-745 AAWQRGV
+745 ATWQRGV
-752 DEDSPYRLP
+752 DEDSPFRLP
-761 PDTFAGGA
+761 PDVFAGGTALPVA
-769 APHVAT
+769 A
-775 AEGADARISAP
+775 AEGSGAQITAP
-786 AEGQAVRT
+786 VEGQAIRN

-800 TAGIGGFVSSD
+800 TATIGGFGSSE
-811 LHYGVGP
+811 LHYGDGP

-828 PLDAPRVD
+828 PVEAPRVD
-836 EQLGAVDTIQLPDGT
+836 EQLGAVDTIQLTDGV

-858 RAADGGAEIAFR
+858 RAVDGGAEIAFR
-870 RFLVDNTPPVVE
+870 RFVVDNTPPVVE
-882 VVGLGADA
+882 VVGLGAEA
-890 GAPAGTVPL
+890 GAAAGTVPL
-899 GAAVEDAGGVAGVEF
+899 GAAVEDAGGVASVEF
-914 LVDGASVGTARFA
+914 RVDGESVGVARFA
-927 PYQVVWSSEPGEH
+927 PYQVAWSSEPGEH
-940 EVVAVATDR
+940 EVVAIATDR
-949 AGNTTASA
+949 AGNSTTSE

>member
-1 MAGAW
+1 
-6 RNGAMAK
+6 MAK

-19 KPRQRTSRL
+19 KPRKPSNRL

-35 AGAAAGLGVALAG
+35 AGGLAGLGAVLAAF
-48 LVVATG
+48 VVATG
-54 VGAAIAFN
+54 VGVAIALN
-62 VAATFLTDLPPVDEI
+62 VASTFLTDLPPVDEI
-77 AAVGGQLFQTTTISD
+77 ATVGGQLFQTTTIHD

-139 RAIARAF
+139 RAIARAI
-146 WNNWRGGEVVSGAS
+146 WSNWRGGEVVSGAS

-217 AAAAETYFDKDLA
+217 AAAAEAYFDKDLA

-270 ARHGLAAPGAVAA
+270 ARHGLTPPGAVAA
-283 AREEEVQIAPPRETA
+283 AREEDLRIAPPRETS

-305 DYVVRDLQ
+305 DFVVRDLQ
-313 ERYGPEI
+313 DRYGPEI

-327 TTTLDLDLQAAA
+327 TTTLDLDLQTAA
-339 DAAVREHV
+339 DTAVRDHV
-347 ATLADRDVTNGALV
+347 ATLAEREVTNGALV
-361 AVRPATGEILAMVGS
+361 AIRPATGEILAMVGS

-452 ALGSSLNIPAV
+452 ALGSSFNIPAV

-476 LAGRLGITS
+476 MADRLGITS

-493 PALAL
+493 PALSL

-503 RLLELTGAYAAVA
+503 RLLELTGAYATVA

-541 GDGCSLAADASPLEL
+541 GDGCSLAADASSLGL
-556 GRVPL
+556 GRLPL
-561 SERALAPDI
+561 TERALSPEI

-578 ADRAARE
+578 SDRAARE

-596 LADRQAAVKTGT
+596 LADRPAAVKTGT

-635 TPMDDVTGARG
+635 TPMDDVTGVRG
-646 AGPIWRRFMD
+646 AGPIWQRFMD
-656 HAHAGLDIV
+656 RAHAGLDLV
-665 DWTRPPAVIE
+665 DWTRPPGVIE
-675 QEVDAL
+675 QDVDAL

-690 PETRQEEFAPGTVPT
+690 PETKQEEFAPGTVPT
-705 QRDVIHQP
+705 QRDVVHQP

-719 SGLLATPDS
+719 TGLLATPDS

-752 DEDSPYRLP
+752 DEDSPFRLP
-761 PDTFAGGA
+761 PDVFAGGTALPVA
-769 APHVAT
+769 A
-775 AEGADARISAP
+775 AEGSGAQITAP
-786 AEGQAVRT
+786 VEGQAIRN

-800 TAGIGGFVSSD
+800 TASIGGFGSSE
-811 LHYGVGP
+811 LHYGAGP

-828 PLDAPRVD
+828 PADVPRA
-836 EQLGAVDTIQLPDGT
+836 EQQLGAVDTIQLTDGA

-858 RAADGGAEIAFR
+858 RAVDGGAEIAFR
-870 RFLVDNTPPVVE
+870 RLVVDNTPPVVE
-882 VVGLGADA
+882 VVGRGAEA
-890 GAPAGTVPL
+890 SAAAGTVPL
-899 GAAVEDAGGVAGVEF
+899 GAAVEDAGGVASVEF
-914 LVDGASVGTARFA
+914 RVDGESVGVARFA
-927 PYQVVWSSEPGEH
+927 PYQVAWSSEPGEH
-940 EVVAVATDR
+940 EVVAIATDR
-949 AGNTTASA
+949 AGNSTTSE
-957 PVTFRAG
+957 PVIFRAG

>member
-1 MAGAW
+1 
-6 RNGAMAK
+6 MAK

-19 KPRQRTSRL
+19 KSRKRSNRL
-28 WLWLGLA
+28 WLWLGLVVSA
-35 AGAAAGLGVALAG
+35 LLGLGAVMAAF
-48 LVVATG
+48 VVATG
-54 VGAAIAFN
+54 VGVALALN
-62 VAATFLTDLPPVDEI
+62 VASTFLTDLPPVDEI
-77 AAVGGQLFQTTTISD
+77 ATVGGQLFQTTTIHD

-139 RAIARAF
+139 RAIARAI
-146 WNNWRGGEVVSGAS
+146 WSNWRGGEVVSGAS

-217 AAAAETYFDKDLA
+217 AAAAEAYFDKDLA

-270 ARHGLAAPGAVAA
+270 ARHGLTPPGAVAA
-283 AREEEVQIAPPRETA
+283 AREADLRIAPPRETS

-305 DYVVRDLQ
+305 DFVVRDLQ
-313 ERYGPEI
+313 DRYGPEI

-327 TTTLDLDLQAAA
+327 TTTLDLDLQTAA
-339 DAAVREHV
+339 DTAVRDHV
-347 ATLADRDVTNGALV
+347 ATLAEREVTNGALV
-361 AVRPATGEILAMVGS
+361 AIRPATGEILAMVGS
-376 LDFNDEAIDG
+376 LDFNEEEIDG

-452 ALGSSLNIPAV
+452 ALGSSFNIPAV

-476 LAGRLGITS
+476 VADRLGITS

-493 PALAL
+493 PALSL

-503 RLLELTGAYAAVA
+503 RLLELTGAYATVA

-541 GDGCSLAADASPLEL
+541 GDGCSLAADASWLGL
-556 GRVPL
+556 GRLPL
-561 SERALAPDI
+561 TERALSPEI

-578 ADRAARE
+578 SDRAARE
-585 PGFGRV
+585 PGFGGV

-596 LADRQAAVKTGT
+596 LADRPAAVKTGT

-623 LAAGVWVGNADG
+623 LATGVWVGNADG
-635 TPMDDVTGARG
+635 TPMDDVTGVRG
-646 AGPIWRRFMD
+646 AGPIWQRFMD
-656 HAHAGLDIV
+656 RAHAGLDLV
-665 DWTRPPAVIE
+665 DWTRPPGVIE
-675 QEVDAL
+675 QDVDAL

-690 PETRQEEFAPGTVPT
+690 PETKQEEFAPGTVPT
-705 QRDVIHQP
+705 QRDVVHQP

-719 SGLLATPDS
+719 TGLLATPDS

-745 AAWQRGV
+745 ATWQRGV
-752 DEDSPYRLP
+752 DEDSPFRLP
-761 PDTFAGGA
+761 PDVFAGGTALPVA
-769 APHVAT
+769 AAEASGAQIT
-775 AEGADARISAP
+775 AP
-786 AEGQAVRT
+786 VEGQAIRN

-800 TAGIGGFVSSD
+800 TATIGGFGSSE
-811 LHYGVGP
+811 LHYGDGP

-828 PLDAPRVD
+828 PADVPRA
-836 EQLGAVDTIQLPDGT
+836 EQQLGAVDTIQLTDGA

-858 RAADGGAEIAFR
+858 RAVDGGAEIAFR
-870 RFLVDNTPPVVE
+870 RFVVDNTPPVVE
-882 VVGLGADA
+882 VVGLGAEA
-890 GAPAGTVPL
+890 GAAAGTVPL
-899 GAAVEDAGGVAGVEF
+899 GAAVEDAGGVASVEF
-914 LVDGASVGTARFA
+914 RVDGESVGVARFA
-927 PYQVVWSSEPGEH
+927 PYQVAWSSEPGEH
-940 EVVAVATDR
+940 EVVAIATDR
-949 AGNTTASA
+949 AGNSTTSE

>member
-1 MAGAW
+1 
-6 RNGAMAK
+6 MAK
-13 RRRLIA
+13 RRRLSA
-19 KPRQRTSRL
+19 KPRQRSNRI
-28 WLWLGLA
+28 WLWLALA
-35 AGAAAGLGVALAG
+35 ASGLVGLGAALVAV
-48 LVVATG
+48 VVATG
-54 VGAAIAFN
+54 VGIAVAVN
-62 VAATFLTDLPPVDEI
+62 VASTFLTDLPPVDQI
-77 AAVGGQLFQTTTISD
+77 STVGGQLFQTTTIHD

-105 RRRVVPPE
+105 RRRLVPPE

-139 RAIARAF
+139 RAILRAL

-202 LYLNQNHYGGLTYGV
+202 LYLNQNHYGGLTYGI

-247 SLHNPHVDPQAAR
+247 SLHNPHVDPRAAR

-270 ARHGLAAPGAVAA
+270 ARHGLAPAGAVAA
-283 AREEEVQIAPPRETA
+283 AREEDVQIAPPRETT

-305 DYVVRDLQ
+305 DFVVSDLQ

-327 TTTLDLDLQAAA
+327 TTTLDLELQAAA
-339 DAAVREHV
+339 DTAVREHV
-347 ATLADRDVTNGALV
+347 ATLADREVTNGALV
-361 AVRPATGEILAMVGS
+361 AMRPATGEILAMVGS
-376 LDFNDEAIDG
+376 LDFNNEAIDG

-391 TALRQPGS
+391 TSLRQPGS

-405 YASALEQG
+405 YASAMEQG

-463 RTQLFAGLDATLD
+463 RTQLFAGLEATLD
-476 LAGRLGITS
+476 VADRLGITS

-503 RLLELTGAYAAVA
+503 QLLELTGAYATVA

-521 VTPAA
+521 VTPSA

-541 GDGCSLAADASPLEL
+541 GDGCSLTADRSPLAL
-556 GRVPL
+556 GRTPL
-561 SERALAPDI
+561 TERVLNPEI

-578 ADRAARE
+578 SDRVARE
-585 PGFGRV
+585 PGFGQV

-596 LADRQAAVKTGT
+596 LTDRPAAVKTGT

-623 LAAGVWVGNADG
+623 LATGVWVGNADG

-646 AGPIWRRFMD
+646 AGPIWQRFMD
-656 HAHAGLDIV
+656 HAHSGTDIV
-665 DWTRPPAVIE
+665 DWPRPPTVIE
-675 QEVDAL
+675 QEVDTV

-690 PETRQEEFAPGTVPT
+690 PQTRMEEFASGTVPS
-705 QRDVIHQP
+705 QRDVVHQP

-719 SGLLATPDS
+719 TGLLATPDS
-728 PPDEVEEQVFV
+728 PPDDVEEQVFV

-745 AAWQRGV
+745 EAWQRGV
-752 DEDSPYRLP
+752 DEDSPFRLP
-761 PDTFAGGA
+761 PDAFAGGSLSA
-769 APHVAT
+769 VAT
-775 AEGADARISAP
+775 AAGIDAHITVP

-794 ILEIFG
+794 IMEIFG
-800 TAGIGGFVSSD
+800 TATLGGFVASE

-828 PLDAPRVD
+828 PLEAPRVE
-836 EQLGAVDTIQLPDGT
+836 EQLGAVDTIQLPDGA

-870 RFLVDNTPPVVE
+870 RILVDNTPPAVE
-882 VVGLGADA
+882 VVGVGADA
-890 GAPAGTVPL
+890 SVAAGSVPL
-899 GAAVEDAGGVAGVEF
+899 AAEVEDAGGVASVEF
-914 LVDGASVGTARFA
+914 RVDGALVGTARFA
-927 PYQVVWSSEPGEH
+927 PYQVTWPSEPGEH
-940 EVVAVATDR
+940 EVVAIATDR
-949 AGNTTASA
+949 AGNTTTSQ

>member
-1 MAGAW
+1 M
-6 RNGAMAK
+6 RK
-13 RRRLIA
+13 PSRLIA
-19 KPRQRTSRL
+19 RPPPRGGRI

-35 AGAAAGLGVALAG
+35 AAGAAGIGTVLLAA
-48 LVVATG
+48 VVATG
-54 VGAAIAFN
+54 AALAIALN
-62 VAATFLTDLPPVDEI
+62 VAATFLTDLPPVDAI
-77 AAVGGQLFQTTTISD
+77 ATVGGDLFQTTTIHD

-105 RRRVVPPE
+105 RRRLVPPE
-113 DIPQVV
+113 EIPQVV

-139 RAIARAF
+139 RAIARAL

-247 SLHNPHVDPQAAR
+247 SLHNPHVDPRAAR

-283 AREEEVQIAPPRETA
+283 AREEEVRIAPPRETS

-305 DYVVRDLQ
+305 DYVVSDLQ

-339 DAAVREHV
+339 DTTVRQHV
-347 ATLADRDVTNGALV
+347 ASLADREVTNGALV
-361 AVRPATGEILAMVGS
+361 AIRPATGEILAMVGS
-376 LDFNDEAIDG
+376 LNFNDETIDG

-391 TALRQPGS
+391 TSLRQPGS
-399 AFKLFT
+399 SFKLFT
-405 YASALEQG
+405 YASALERG

-452 ALGSSLNIPAV
+452 ALGSSLNVPAV
-463 RTQLFAGLDATLD
+463 RTQLFAGLDATVD
-476 LAGRLGITS
+476 LADRLGITS

-493 PALAL
+493 PALSL

-521 VTPAA
+521 VTPTA
-526 VLCIRDARGLIVEQL
+526 VLCVRDARGLIVEQL
-541 GDGCSLAADASPLEL
+541 GDGCSLGADAPPLGL
-556 GRVPL
+556 GRVDL
-561 SERALAPDI
+561 TDRVLAPEI

-585 PGFGRV
+585 PGFGQV

-596 LADRQAAVKTGT
+596 LADRPAAVKTGT

-623 LAAGVWVGNADG
+623 LATGVWVGNADG
-635 TPMDDVTGARG
+635 TPMDDITGVRG
-646 AGPIWRRFMD
+646 AGPIWQRFMD
-656 HAHAGLDIV
+656 HAHAGLEIV
-665 DWTRPPAVIE
+665 DWARPPAVIE

-681 SGLLPSPFT
+681 SGLLPSPYT
-690 PETRQEEFAPGTVPT
+690 PETRQEEFAPGTVPA
-705 QRDVIHQP
+705 QRDVVHQP

-719 SGLLATPDS
+719 TGLLATPSS

-745 AAWQRGV
+745 ATWQRGV
-752 DEDSPYRLP
+752 DEDSPFRLP
-761 PDTFAGGA
+761 PDAFAGGGASPVDTA
-769 APHVAT
+769 A
-775 AEGADARISAP
+775 GLSALITSP

-794 ILEIFG
+794 ILEILG
-800 TAGIGGFVSSD
+800 TATIGGFVSAD
-811 LHYGVGP
+811 LHYGAGP
-818 APGAWTRIGS
+818 APGEWTRIGS

-836 EQLGAVDTIQLPDGT
+836 QQIGAVDTIQLPDGA

-858 RAADGGAEIAFR
+858 RAADGGAEMAFR
-870 RFLVDNTPPVVE
+870 RFLVDNTPPVVR
-882 VVGLGADA
+882 VVGLGAQADVA
-890 GAPAGTVPL
+890 AGTVPL
-899 GAAVEDAGGVAGVEF
+899 GADVQDAGGVASVEF
-914 LVDGASVGTARFA
+914 RVDGEAVGTARFP
-927 PYQVVWSSEPGEH
+927 PYRVAWTSEPGEH
-940 EVVAVATDR
+940 EVAAVATDR
-949 AGNTTASA
+949 AGNATTSE

>member
-1 MAGAW
+1 
-6 RNGAMAK
+6 MAK

-19 KPRQRTSRL
+19 KPRKRSNRL
-28 WLWLGLA
+28 WLWLGLVVSA
-35 AGAAAGLGVALAG
+35 LLGLGAVMAAF
-48 LVVATG
+48 VVATG
-54 VGAAIAFN
+54 VGVALALN
-62 VAATFLTDLPPVDEI
+62 VASTFLTDLPPVDEI
-77 AAVGGQLFQTTTISD
+77 ATVGGQLFQTTTIHD

-139 RAIARAF
+139 RAIARAI
-146 WNNWRGGEVVSGAS
+146 WSNWRGGEVVSGAS

-217 AAAAETYFDKDLA
+217 AAAAEAYFDKDLA

-270 ARHGLAAPGAVAA
+270 ARHGLTPPGAVAA
-283 AREEEVQIAPPRETA
+283 AREADLPIAPPRETS

-305 DYVVRDLQ
+305 DFVVRDLQ
-313 ERYGPEI
+313 DRYGPEI

-327 TTTLDLDLQAAA
+327 TTTLDLDLQTAA
-339 DAAVREHV
+339 DTAVRDHV
-347 ATLADRDVTNGALV
+347 ATLAEREVTNGALV
-361 AVRPATGEILAMVGS
+361 AIRPATGEILAMVGS
-376 LDFNDEAIDG
+376 LDFNEEEIDG

-452 ALGSSLNIPAV
+452 ALGSSFNIPAV

-476 LAGRLGITS
+476 VADRLGITS

-493 PALAL
+493 PALSL

-503 RLLELTGAYAAVA
+503 RLLELTGAYATVA

-541 GDGCSLAADASPLEL
+541 GDGCSLAADASSLGL
-556 GRVPL
+556 GRLPL
-561 SERALAPDI
+561 TERALSPEI

-578 ADRAARE
+578 SDRAARE
-585 PGFGRV
+585 PGFGGV

-596 LADRQAAVKTGT
+596 LADRPAAVKTGT

-623 LAAGVWVGNADG
+623 LATGVWVGNADG
-635 TPMDDVTGARG
+635 TPMDDVTGVRG
-646 AGPIWRRFMD
+646 AGPIWQRFMD
-656 HAHAGLDIV
+656 RAHAGLDLV
-665 DWTRPPAVIE
+665 DWTRPPGVIE
-675 QEVDAL
+675 QDVDAL

-690 PETRQEEFAPGTVPT
+690 PETKQEEFAPGTVPT
-705 QRDVIHQP
+705 QRDVVHQP

-719 SGLLATPDS
+719 TGLLATPDS

-745 AAWQRGV
+745 ATWQRGV
-752 DEDSPYRLP
+752 DEDSPFRLP
-761 PDTFAGGA
+761 PDVFAGGTALPVA
-769 APHVAT
+769 A
-775 AEGADARISAP
+775 AEGSGAQITAP
-786 AEGQAVRT
+786 VEGQAIRN

-800 TAGIGGFVSSD
+800 TATIGGFGSSE
-811 LHYGVGP
+811 LHYGDGP

-828 PLDAPRVD
+828 LVEAPRVD
-836 EQLGAVDTIQLPDGT
+836 EQLGAVDTIQLTDGL

-858 RAADGGAEIAFR
+858 RAVDGGAEIAFR
-870 RFLVDNTPPVVE
+870 RFVVDNTPPVVE
-882 VVGLGADA
+882 VVGLGAEA
-890 GAPAGTVPL
+890 GAAAGTVPL
-899 GAAVEDAGGVAGVEF
+899 GAAVEDAGGVASVEF
-914 LVDGASVGTARFA
+914 RVDGESVGVARFA
-927 PYQVVWSSEPGEH
+927 PYQVAWSSEPGEH
-940 EVVAVATDR
+940 EVVAIATDR
-949 AGNTTASA
+949 AGNSTTSE

>member
-1 MAGAW
+1 M
-6 RNGAMAK
+6 RK
-13 RRRLIA
+13 PSRLIA
-19 KPRQRTSRL
+19 RPRKRGGRI
-28 WLWLGLA
+28 WLWLSL
-35 AGAAAGLGVALAG
+35 AAAGLASVAAV
-48 LVVATG
+48 VVAAVIAT
-54 VGAAIAFN
+54 GAAVAIGLN

-77 AAVGGQLFQTTTISD
+77 ATVGGQLFQTTTIHD

-134 PGVEV
+134 PGVEI
-139 RAIARAF
+139 RAIARAL

-270 ARHGLAAPGAVAA
+270 ARHGLAPAGAVVA
-283 AREEEVQIAPPRETA
+283 AREEDVQIAPPRETS

-313 ERYGPEI
+313 DRYGPEI
-320 SRQGWEV
+320 SRQGWEI

-339 DAAVREHV
+339 DATVREHV
-347 ATLADRDVTNGALV
+347 ASLADREVTNGALV

-391 TALRQPGS
+391 TSLRQPGS

-405 YASALEQG
+405 YASALERG

-463 RTQLFAGLDATLD
+463 RTQLFAGIDATLD
-476 LAGRLGITS
+476 IANRLGITS

-493 PALAL
+493 PAVAL

-503 RLLELTGAYAAVA
+503 QLLELTGAYATVA

-521 VTPAA
+521 VTPSA

-541 GDGCSLAADASPLEL
+541 GDGCSLSEDQSPFALARL
-556 GRVPL
+556 PL
-561 SERALAPDI
+561 SARVLAPDVS
-570 AYLMTSIL
+570 YLMTSIL
-578 ADRAARE
+578 SDRAARE
-585 PGFGRV
+585 VGFGQV
-591 RELLD
+591 RNLLD
-596 LADRQAAVKTGT
+596 LADRPAAVKTGT
-608 TENTRDALTVGFTPQ
+608 TENTRDALTVGFTPH
-623 LAAGVWVGNADG
+623 LVTGVWVGNADG
-635 TPMDDVTGARG
+635 TPMDDVTGVRG
-646 AGPIWRRFMD
+646 AGPIWQRFMD

-665 DWTRPPAVIE
+665 DWARPPTVIE
-675 QEVDAL
+675 QEVDTL

-690 PETRQEEFAPGTVPT
+690 PETRMEEFAPGTVPT
-705 QRDVIHQP
+705 QRDVVHQP

-719 SGLLATPDS
+719 TGLLATPDS
-728 PPDEVEEQVFV
+728 PLDEVEERVFV

-745 AAWQRGV
+745 EAWQRGL
-752 DEDSPYRLP
+752 DADSPFRLP
-761 PDTFAGGA
+761 PDAFAGGA
-769 APHVAT
+769 GSAVAT
-775 AEGADARISAP
+775 AAGVGAHITAP

-794 ILEIFG
+794 IMEIFG
-800 TAGIGGFVSSD
+800 TATIGGFIVSE

-828 PLDAPRVD
+828 PMEVPLT
-836 EQLGAVDTIQLPDGT
+836 EQQLGAVDTIQLPDGV

-858 RAADGGAEIAFR
+858 RAADGGAEVAFR
-870 RFLVDNTPPVVE
+870 RFVVDNTPPVVE
-882 VVGLGADA
+882 VVGLGPETSAA
-890 GAPAGTVPL
+890 AGTVPL
-899 GAAVEDAGGVAGVEF
+899 GAEVEDAGGVARVEF
-914 LVDGASVGTARFA
+914 FVNGESVGVGRFA
-927 PYQVVWSSEPGEH
+927 PFQVVWSSEPGEH
-940 EVVAVATDR
+940 EVVAIATDR
-949 AGNTTASA
+949 AGNTATSE

>member
-1 MAGAW
+1 MV
-6 RNGAMAK
+6 K
-13 RRRLIA
+13 RSRLIA
-19 KPRQRTSRL
+19 RPRKRSNRL
-28 WLWLGLA
+28 WLWLTLA
-35 AGAAAGLGVALAG
+35 AGALAGLGVALVG
-48 LVVATG
+48 FVVATG
-54 VGAAIAFN
+54 AGVVIALN
-62 VAATFLTDLPPVDEI
+62 VASTFLTDLPPVDRI
-77 AAVGGQLFQTTTISD
+77 ATVGGQLFQTTTIHD

-134 PGVEV
+134 PGVEI
-139 RAIARAF
+139 RAIARAL
-146 WNNWRGGEVVSGAS
+146 WSNWRGGEVVSGAS

-217 AAAAETYFDKDLA
+217 AAAAAAYFDKDLA
-230 DVTLAE
+230 DLTLAE

-270 ARHGLAAPGAVAA
+270 ARHGLAPAGAVAA
-283 AREEEVQIAPPRETA
+283 AREEDVRIAPPRETS

-327 TTTLDLDLQAAA
+327 TTSLDLDLQAAA
-339 DAAVREHV
+339 EAAVREHV

-361 AVRPATGEILAMVGS
+361 AIRPATGEILAMVGS
-376 LDFNDEAIDG
+376 LEFNDESIDG

-391 TALRQPGS
+391 TSLRQPGS

-476 LAGRLGITS
+476 VADRLGISS

-493 PALAL
+493 PALSL

-503 RLLELTGAYAAVA
+503 RLLELTGAYATVA

-521 VTPAA
+521 VSPAA
-526 VLCIRDARGLIVEQL
+526 VLCIRDSRGLIVEQL
-541 GDGCSLAADASPLEL
+541 GDGCSVSADKSPLAL

-561 SERALAPDI
+561 TERVLDSEI

-585 PGFGRV
+585 TGFGRV

-596 LADRQAAVKTGT
+596 LTDRPAAVKTGT

-623 LAAGVWVGNADG
+623 VAAGVWVGNADG
-635 TPMDDVTGARG
+635 SPMADVTGVRG
-646 AGPIWRRFMD
+646 AGPIWQRFMD

-665 DWTRPPAVIE
+665 EWPRPPTVIE
-675 QEVDAL
+675 LEVDAL

-690 PETRQEEFAPGTVPT
+690 PETRLEEFAPGTVPT
-705 QRDVIHQP
+705 QRDVVHQP

-719 SGLLATPDS
+719 TGLLATPDA
-728 PPDEVEEQVFV
+728 PPDDVEEQVFV

-745 AAWQRGV
+745 EAWQRGV
-752 DEDSPYRLP
+752 DEDSPFRLP
-761 PDTFAGGA
+761 PDAFAGGPVSA
-769 APHVAT
+769 VAT
-775 AEGADARISAP
+775 AAGVDAQITAP

-794 ILEIFG
+794 IMEIFG
-800 TAGIGGFVSSD
+800 TAAIGGFVASE

-828 PLDAPRVD
+828 PLEAPRVE
-836 EQLGAVDTIQLPDGT
+836 EQLGAIDTIQLPDGV

-858 RAADGGAEIAFR
+858 RAAGGGAEIALR
-870 RFLVDNTPPVVE
+870 RFVVDNTPPVVA
-882 VVGLGADA
+882 VVGQGPGASVT
-890 GAPAGTVPL
+890 AGTVPL
-899 GAAVEDAGGVAGVEF
+899 GAEVEDAGGLASVEF
-914 LVDGASVGTARFA
+914 KVDGESVGTARFA
-927 PYQVVWSSEPGEH
+927 PYQVTWISEPGEH
-940 EVVAVATDR
+940 ELVAIATDR
-949 AGNTTASA
+949 AGNTTTSE

>member
-1 MAGAW
+1 MV
-6 RNGAMAK
+6 K

-19 KPRQRTSRL
+19 RPRKRSNRL
-28 WLWLGLA
+28 WLWLALA
-35 AGAAAGLGVALAG
+35 ASSLAGLGVALLG

-54 VGAAIAFN
+54 AGVVIALN

-77 AAVGGQLFQTTTISD
+77 ATVGGELFQTTTIHD

-134 PGVEV
+134 PGVEI
-139 RAIARAF
+139 RAIARAL
-146 WNNWRGGEVVSGAS
+146 WDNWRGGEVVSGAS

-165 LVKNALLTPEET
+165 LVKNVLLTPEET

-230 DVTLAE
+230 EVTLAE

-270 ARHGLAAPGAVAA
+270 ARHGLAPAGAVVA
-283 AREEEVQIAPPRETA
+283 AREEEVQIAPPRETT

-313 ERYGPEI
+313 DRYGPEI
-320 SRQGWEV
+320 SHQGWEV

-347 ATLADRDVTNGALV
+347 ATLADREVTNGALV
-361 AVRPATGEILAMVGS
+361 AIRPATGEILAMVGS
-376 LDFNDEAIDG
+376 LDFNDEVIDG

-391 TALRQPGS
+391 TSLRQPGS

-476 LAGRLGITS
+476 VADRLGITS

-493 PALAL
+493 PAVAL

-503 RLLELTGAYAAVA
+503 RLLELTGAYATVA

-521 VTPAA
+521 VTPSA

-541 GDGCSLAADASPLEL
+541 GDGCSLGDDESPFTLA
-556 GRVPL
+556 RVPL
-561 SERALAPDI
+561 SARVLAPEI
-570 AYLMTSIL
+570 SYLMTAIL
-578 ADRAARE
+578 SDRVARE
-585 PGFGRV
+585 VGFGQV

-596 LADRQAAVKTGT
+596 LIDRPAAVKTGT

-623 LAAGVWVGNADG
+623 LATGVWVGNADG
-635 TPMDDVTGARG
+635 TPMDDVTGVRG

-656 HAHAGLDIV
+656 HAHAGLNIV
-665 DWTRPPAVIE
+665 DWPRPPTLIE

-690 PETRQEEFAPGTVPT
+690 PETRMEEFAPGTVPT

-719 SGLLATPDS
+719 TGLLATPNS
-728 PPDEVEEQVFV
+728 PLDEVEEQVFV

-745 AAWQRGV
+745 EAWQRAV
-752 DEDSPYRLP
+752 DEDSPFRLP
-761 PDTFAGGA
+761 PDVFAGGGVA
-769 APHVAT
+769 SVAT
-775 AEGADARISAP
+775 AEGIGAQIVVP
-786 AEGQAVRT
+786 VEGQAVRT
-794 ILEIFG
+794 ILEISG
-800 TAGIGGFVSSD
+800 TATIGGFVSSD

-828 PLDAPRVD
+828 PLDVPRID
-836 EQLGAVDTIQLPDGT
+836 EQLGAVDTIQLPDGV

-858 RAADGGAEIAFR
+858 LAADGGVEIAFR
-870 RFLVDNTPPVVE
+870 RFLVDNTPPTVE
-882 VVGLGADA
+882 VVGLGPEA
-890 GAPAGTVPL
+890 GAAAGTVPL
-899 GAAVEDAGGVAGVEF
+899 GVAVEDAGGVASVEYR
-914 LVDGASVGTARFA
+914 VDGESVGTARFA
-927 PYQVVWSSEPGEH
+927 PYQVTWTSEPGEH
-940 EVVAVATDR
+940 EVVAIATDR
-949 AGNTTASA
+949 AGNAATSE

>member
-1 MAGAW
+1 
-6 RNGAMAK
+6 MAK

-19 KPRQRTSRL
+19 KPRKRSNRL
-28 WLWLGLA
+28 WVWLALA
-35 AGAAAGLGVALAG
+35 GGAVAGLGGALVVF
-48 LVVATG
+48 VVATG
-54 VGAAIAFN
+54 VGIAIALN
-62 VAATFLTDLPPVDEI
+62 VASTFLTDLPPVEQI
-77 AAVGGQLFQTTTISD
+77 ATVGGQLFQTTTVHD

-139 RAIARAF
+139 RAIARAL
-146 WNNWRGGEVVSGAS
+146 WSNWRGGEVVSGAS

-230 DVTLAE
+230 EVTLAE

-247 SLHNPHVDPQAAR
+247 SLHNPHVDPRAAR

-270 ARHGLAAPGAVAA
+270 ARHGLAPPGAVAA
-283 AREEEVQIAPPRETA
+283 AREEEVRIAPPRETT

-305 DYVVRDLQ
+305 DYIVRDLQ

-339 DAAVREHV
+339 ATAVREHV
-347 ATLADRDVTNGALV
+347 ATLADREVTNGALV
-361 AVRPATGEILAMVGS
+361 AIRPATGEILAMVGS
-376 LDFNDEAIDG
+376 LDFNDELIDG

-391 TALRQPGS
+391 TSLRQPGS

-438 NYDRKFRGPVSLRT
+438 NYDRRFRGPVSLRT

-503 RLLELTGAYAAVA
+503 RLLELTGAYATVA

-521 VTPAA
+521 VTPSA

-541 GDGCSLAADASPLEL
+541 GDGCSLAGEQSPFALD
-556 GRVPL
+556 RVPL
-561 SERALAPDI
+561 NSRVLAPDI
-570 AYLMTSIL
+570 SYLMTSIL
-578 ADRAARE
+578 SDRAARE
-585 PGFGRV
+585 VGFGQV

-596 LADRQAAVKTGT
+596 LADRPSAVKTGT

-623 LAAGVWVGNADG
+623 LATGVWVGNADG
-635 TPMDDVTGARG
+635 TPMDDVTGVRG
-646 AGPIWRRFMD
+646 AGPIWQRFMD
-656 HAHAGLDIV
+656 HAHAGMDIV
-665 DWTRPPAVIE
+665 DWPRSPSVIE

-690 PETRQEEFAPGTVPT
+690 PKTRMEEFAPGTVPT
-705 QRDVIHQP
+705 QRDVVHQP

-719 SGLLATPDS
+719 TGLLATPGT
-728 PPDEVEEQVFV
+728 PPDEVEERVFV
-739 VLPTEA
+739 ILPTEA
-745 AAWQRGV
+745 EAWQRGV
-752 DEDSPYRLP
+752 DEDSPFRLP
-761 PDTFAGGA
+761 PDAFAGGA
-769 APHVAT
+769 VSAVAT
-775 AEGADARISAP
+775 AEGIDTHITAP
-786 AEGQAVRT
+786 AEGQAVRSIME
-794 ILEIFG
+794 ILG
-800 TAGIGGFVSSD
+800 TATIGGFVASE
-811 LHYGVGP
+811 LHYGVGR

-828 PLDAPRVD
+828 PANAPRVE
-836 EQLGAVDTIQLPDGT
+836 EQLGAVDTVQLPDGV

-858 RAADGGAEIAFR
+858 RAADGGAEIALR
-870 RFLVDNTPPVVE
+870 RFLVDNTPPLVK
-882 VVGLGADA
+882 VVGLGTDA
-890 GAPAGTVPL
+890 NVAAGTVPL
-899 GAAVEDAGGVAGVEF
+899 GAVVEDAGGVASVKFE
-914 LVDGASVGTARFA
+914 VDGESVGTARFV
-927 PYQVVWSSEPGEH
+927 PYQVTWPSEPGEH
-940 EVVAVATDR
+940 EVVAIATDR
-949 AGNTTASA
+949 AGNISASE

>member
-1 MAGAW
+1 
-6 RNGAMAK
+6 MAK

-19 KPRQRTSRL
+19 RPRQRSNRL
-28 WLWLGLA
+28 WLWLAL
-35 AGAAAGLGVALAG
+35 AAAGLASLGAALVAV
-48 LVVATG
+48 VVATG
-54 VGAAIAFN
+54 VGIAIAVN
-62 VAATFLTDLPPVDEI
+62 VASTFLMDLPPVDQI
-77 AAVGGQLFQTTTISD
+77 ATVGGQLFQTTTIHD
-92 RRGRPLGELLGEG
+92 RKGRPLGELLGEG
-105 RRRVVPPE
+105 RRRVVAPE

-139 RAIARAF
+139 RAILRAV

-165 LVKNALLTPEET
+165 LVKNALLSPEET
-177 YERKLREAVLA
+177 YERKIREAVLA

-202 LYLNQNHYGGLTYGV
+202 LYLNQNHYGGLAYGV
-217 AAAAETYFDKDLA
+217 AAAARTYFDKDLT

-270 ARHGLAAPGAVAA
+270 ARHELAPAGAVAA
-283 AREEEVQIAPPRETA
+283 ARDEDVRIAPPLETT

-339 DAAVREHV
+339 DTAVREHV
-347 ATLADRDVTNGALV
+347 ATLSDREVTNGALL
-361 AVRPATGEILAMVGS
+361 AIRPSTGEILAMVGS

-391 TALRQPGS
+391 TSLRQPGS

-413 YSPATMLLDI
+413 YNPATMLLDI

-438 NYDRKFRGPVSLRT
+438 NYDRRFRGPVSLRT

-463 RTQLFAGLDATLD
+463 RTQLHAGLDATLD
-476 LAGRLGITS
+476 LADRLGITS

-493 PALAL
+493 PALSL

-503 RLLELTGAYAAVA
+503 QLLELTGAYATVA

-521 VTPAA
+521 VKPAV
-526 VLCIRDARGLIVEQL
+526 VLCIRDARGLVVEQL
-541 GDGCSLAADASPLEL
+541 GDGCSLGSETSAFGL

-561 SERALAPDI
+561 SERVVAPEI

-578 ADRAARE
+578 SDRAARA
-585 PGFGRV
+585 PGFGQV

-596 LADRQAAVKTGT
+596 LADRPAAVKTGT

-623 LAAGVWVGNADG
+623 LATGVWVGNADG
-635 TPMDDVTGARG
+635 TPMDDVTGVRG
-646 AGPIWRRFMD
+646 AGPIWQRFMD
-656 HAHAGLDIV
+656 HAHAGLEIV
-665 DWTRPPAVIE
+665 DWPRPATVME
-675 QEVDAL
+675 QEVDAV

-690 PETRQEEFAPGTVPT
+690 PETRMEEFATGTVPT
-705 QRDVIHQP
+705 QRDVVHQP

-719 SGLLATPDS
+719 TGLLATPSS
-728 PPDEVEEQVFV
+728 PPEDVEEQVFV

-745 AAWQRGV
+745 ATWQREQ

-761 PDTFAGGA
+761 PETFAGGA
-769 APHVAT
+769 ASPVAT
-775 AEGADARISAP
+775 AQGLGAQIASP

-794 ILEIFG
+794 IMEIFG
-800 TAGIGGFVSSD
+800 TATIGGFAGSE

-818 APGAWTRIGS
+818 APGDWTRIGN
-828 PLDAPRVD
+828 PADAPRVD
-836 EQLGAVDTIQLPDGT
+836 EQLGAVDTIQLPDGI

-858 RAADGGAEIAFR
+858 RAADGGAEVALR
-870 RFLVDNTPPVVE
+870 RFVVDNTPPVVE
-882 VVGLGADA
+882 VVGLGPEA
-890 GAPAGTVPL
+890 GAVAGTVPL
-899 GAAVEDAGGVAGVEF
+899 GAVVEDAGGVAGVEF
-914 LVDGASVGTARFA
+914 RVDGKPVGTARFA
-927 PYQVVWSSEPGEH
+927 PYQAIWTSEPGEH
-940 EVVAVATDR
+940 EVVAIATDR
-949 AGNTTASA
+949 AGNSTVSE